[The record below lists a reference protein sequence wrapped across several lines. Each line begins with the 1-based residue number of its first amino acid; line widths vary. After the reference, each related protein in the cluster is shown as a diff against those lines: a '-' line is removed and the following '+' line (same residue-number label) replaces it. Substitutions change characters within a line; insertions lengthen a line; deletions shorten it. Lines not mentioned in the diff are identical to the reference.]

1 MTTEYFNVI
10 PSETCSYDWH
20 KRMLRWSRLREI
32 ACPQPPPDRDPPP
45 LRVLQIT
52 NMYPREERPNYG
64 VFIRSQIESLSRHGV
79 ASEVVEIAGDRSK
92 LNYLRA
98 LAMLPLR
105 TRAAP
110 YDLVH
115 IHFGYSALAAIGIH
129 HAPSVLSFCGDDLL
143 GRPDERGRRT
153 RFSMALVTLTK
164 GAAHRSHAIIVKS
177 HEMAEALGPG
187 YTNVEVIPN
196 GVDLELFRP
205 TPREPARTA
214 LGWPLHEAV
223 ILFPANPEEPRKN
236 YALAK
241 QVHTRLQSSGRAVR
255 LEPMYGRPQRD
266 IILAMAA
273 ADVML
278 SCSVQE
284 GSPNVVKEAM
294 AMNLPIVAT
303 DVGDCAERLAHCTPS
318 AVLPIDL
325 DAFVA
330 ATAAILDA
338 GTRSNGRECVQALG
352 LDAIAERIV
361 SVYRRAIA
369 RFNTLGGH

>member
-105 TRAAP
+105 TRTAP

-115 IHFGYSALAAIGIH
+115 IHFGYSALAAIGIR

-177 HEMAEALGPG
+177 HEMAVALGPG
-187 YTNVEVIPN
+187 YTDVEVIPN

-214 LGWPLHEAV
+214 LGWPLDEAV

-241 QVHTRLQSSGRAVR
+241 QVHTRLQSSGRTVR
-255 LEPMYGRPQRD
+255 LEPVYGRPQRD

-303 DVGDCAERLAHCTPS
+303 DVGDCAERLAHCIPS

-369 RFNTLGGH
+369 RFNAFEGH